1 MTRKKIKVLQILV
14 CLGGGGV
21 ETLLLNL
28 QPKLPEH
35 ITFDYLVA
43 HSDSRDKDAL
53 ALGSTIHVTPP
64 EMQRPTH
71 WGTLVEQLVRE
82 HGYDVVHFHRF
93 AFGGNVLKT
102 AKKAGAKIRIA
113 HSHHTLLQ
121 ESSLLKKLLYYPYHW
136 TVNRWQLA
144 QHATHIVGCSSDA
157 LRFLMGPLAKNSKC
171 RVILNGIPI
180 ETFAAKIGSTPKAEL
195 AERYGIP
202 ADAPI
207 IGNFGRLD
215 PVKNHEFLLRV
226 FDMLVKLYPSNSVL
240 YLPAPKTDNFQGSDY
255 ANSPQHKHR
264 VGERVFIG
272 GEGQLRP
279 ELEQER
285 EQLDVQSRIFMPG
298 LCTNAPELLGNLF
311 DCFVLPSKAEGLPVS
326 VIEAVAAGLYVVC
339 SDSVTKDITGAF
351 PNRITALPL
360 SAPLE
365 VWAEAIE
372 KAIEQRI
379 PPEQGLELVRRSPM
393 NFDHFANEVIKMY
406 ETAGE

>member
-1 MTRKKIKVLQILV
+1 MTLKIKQQYLWNDRKWFRMKHMASQKIKVLQVLV

-43 HSDSRDKDAL
+43 HSSSRDKDAQT
-53 ALGSTIHVTPP
+53 LGSTVHVIPP

-82 HGYDVVHFHRF
+82 HNYDAVHFHRF
-93 AFGGNVLKT
+93 AFGGNVLKA
-102 AKKAGAKIRIA
+102 AKQAGAKVRIA

-136 TVNRWQLA
+136 TVNRWQLT

-157 LRFLMGPLAKNSKC
+157 LHFLMGTLAKNSKC

-180 ETFAAKIGSTPKAEL
+180 ETFAEKIGSTPKVEL
-195 AERYGIP
+195 AQRYRIP
-202 ADAPI
+202 ANVPV

-215 PVKNHEFLLRV
+215 PVKNHGFLLQV
-226 FDMLVKLYPSNSVL
+226 FNHLAGT
-240 YLPAPKTDNFQGSDY
+240 PAL
-255 ANSPQHKHR
+255 
-264 VGERVFIG
+264 FIG
-272 GEGQLRP
+272 GEGPLRST
-279 ELEQER
+279 LEQTR
-285 EQLDVQSRIFMPG
+285 DQLESRDRIFMPG

-339 SDSVTKDITGAF
+339 SDTVTKDITGAF
-351 PNRITALPL
+351 PDRITALPL
-360 SAPLE
+360 SAPQKL
-365 VWAEAIE
+365 WAEAID
-372 KAIEQRI
+372 KAVKQRSS
-379 PPEQGLELVRRSPM
+379 PAQGLELVRNSPM
-393 NFDHFANEVIKMY
+393 NFDRFADEVIQIY
-406 ETAGE
+406 ETFIGR

>member
-1 MTRKKIKVLQILV
+1 MTQKMKVLQILV

-43 HSDSRDKDAL
+43 HSSSRDKDAL
-53 ALGSTIHVTPP
+53 ALGSTIHVIPP
-64 EMQRPTH
+64 ERLHPTR

-82 HGYDVVHFHRF
+82 HKYDVVHFHRF
-93 AFGGNVLKT
+93 AFGGNVLKA

-121 ESSLLKKLLYYPYHW
+121 ESSFLKKLLYYPYHW
-136 TVNRWQLA
+136 TVNRWQLSK
-144 QHATHIVGCSSDA
+144 HATHIVGCSSDA
-157 LRFLMGPLAKNSKC
+157 LRFLMGPLVQNPKC

-180 ETFAAKIGSTPKAEL
+180 DTFAEKIGSTPKAEL
-195 AERYGIP
+195 AQRYGIP
-202 ADAPI
+202 VDAPV

-215 PVKNHEFLLRV
+215 PVKNHEFLLQV
-226 FDMLVKLYPSNSVL
+226 FDHLAAA
-240 YLPAPKTDNFQGSDY
+240 PA
-255 ANSPQHKHR
+255 AL
-264 VGERVFIG
+264 FIG
-272 GEGQLRP
+272 GEGPLRST
-279 ELEQER
+279 LEQKR
-285 EQLDVQSRIFMPG
+285 EQLASRDRIFMPG

-326 VIEAVAAGLYVVC
+326 VIEAAAAGLYVVC

-351 PNRITALPL
+351 PDRIAALPL

-365 VWAEAIE
+365 RWAEAIE
-372 KAIEQRI
+372 KAIRQRI
-379 PPEQGLELVRRSPM
+379 PPEQGLELVRKSPM
-393 NFDHFANEVIKMY
+393 NFEHFAEEVIKIY
-406 ETAGE
+406 ETV